1 MQLVVLANEL
11 QWEELATEL
20 PGVEWIKAAHPF
32 RFDLYNNAAA
42 FFILQEQPGIAF
54 SQTGKPVFLNTVTST
69 LKKNGSGSN
78 VAGINGWH
86 TFLQRPLWEVT
97 GELSE
102 DAAAIL
108 KRINKTAVSV
118 PDEPGFIAART
129 VAMII
134 NEAYFAFG
142 DGVSTKEEID
152 TAMKLGTNYPYGPFV
167 WAEKI
172 GLQQVLTLL
181 EKLFETDQR
190 YRPAPALIKE
200 VQ

>member
-32 RFDLYNNAAA
+32 SLDMYSDAAA
-42 FFILQEQPGIAF
+42 FFILEEQPGIVL
-54 SQTGKPVFLNTVTST
+54 SKTNKPVFLNTITGS
-69 LKKNGSGSN
+69 LKEKKAGSN
-78 VAGINGWH
+78 VTGINGWP
-86 TFLQRPLWEVT
+86 TFLQRSLWEVT
-97 GELSE
+97 GEPGE
-102 DAAAIL
+102 EAITIL

-142 DGVSTKEEID
+142 DGVSTKEDID
-152 TAMKLGTNYPYGPFV
+152 TAMKLGTNYPYGPFK

-172 GLQQVLTLL
+172 GLKQVLTLL

-190 YRPAPALIKE
+190 YKPAPALIKE
-200 VQ
+200 VK